1 MKYLAVL
8 GRQPE
13 ISIAEL
19 EAIYGVGRYQTSFS
33 GRSGA
38 LVQVLDS
45 SKDVLMPPSIDRFGG
60 VLKFAIKLEQMPLEF
75 WRSCQRG
82 S

>member
-19 EAIYGVGRYQTSFS
+19 EALSGISWYEIPSS
-33 GRSGA
+33 GRVAAARRHGGGA
-38 LVQVLDS
+38 LSLALPRSEIPRVGINTL
-45 SKDVLMPPSIDRFGG
+45 SI
-60 VLKFAIKLEQMPLEF
+60 AIL
-75 WRSCQRG
+75 
-82 S
+82 

>member
-19 EAIYGVGRYQTSFS
+19 
-33 GRSGA
+33 
-38 LVQVLDS
+38 VLGGSCRLLS
-45 SKDVLMPPSIDRFGG
+45 SPKIDGNFGG
-60 VLKFAIKLEQMPLEF
+60 PPPKPSPVHAMLILYIGGCKNIFFVIQELAENRI
-75 WRSCQRG
+75 G
-82 S
+82 VV